1 MDINSSTTPFW
12 LGSSLVERNTFN
24 IVKRFKSV
32 PSHFLSSIYV
42 RRLLYAAS
50 SITGNILRME
60 GSSIIKITK
69 NEAFY
74 LRSKGFKDKS
84 DIHQTYSGHPTY
96 YASEK
101 RSVMKALEKYRE
113 R

>member
-1 MDINSSTTPFW
+1 MQ
-12 LGSSLVERNTFN
+12 RQ
-24 IVKRFKSV
+24 
-32 PSHFLSSIYV
+32 
-42 RRLLYAAS
+42 AS
-50 SITGNILRME
+50 RITGNILRME
-60 GSSIIKITK
+60 ESSIIKITK

-101 RSVMKALEKYRE
+101 RRVMKALKNYRE

>member
-1 MDINSSTTPFW
+1 
-12 LGSSLVERNTFN
+12 
-24 IVKRFKSV
+24 
-32 PSHFLSSIYV
+32 
-42 RRLLYAAS
+42 
-50 SITGNILRME
+50 ME

-101 RSVMKALEKYRE
+101 RRVMKALKNYRE

>member
-1 MDINSSTTPFW
+1 MQ
-12 LGSSLVERNTFN
+12 RQ
-24 IVKRFKSV
+24 
-32 PSHFLSSIYV
+32 
-42 RRLLYAAS
+42 AS
-50 SITGNILRME
+50 RITGNILRME

-84 DIHQTYSGHPTY
+84 DIHQTYSGHHTY

-101 RSVMKALEKYRE
+101 RRVMKALKNYRE